1 MNTNEKFYGK
11 HLSHM
16 ETVKSKAVSL
26 ASLMS
31 TFSGIKSAAHIVSR
45 IKTPESMTKK
55 IQNDNLPVNHHS
67 ALAVESDAIGVRI
80 IVESVA
86 DVYAIYE
93 NLKRIKSV
101 DDKTSC
107 RVIHVKDYIKH
118 PKESGYRSLH
128 VIMGFTSGD
137 PDFPEMKVEF
147 QLRTSI
153 MDCWASLE
161 HLAQYKQVI
170 ELTPDVLDM
179 LDTYRHAADMEM
191 AQIKEA

>member
-1 MNTNEKFYGK
+1 MNTNNEFYGK

-101 DDKTSC
+101 DDETSC
-107 RVIHVKDYIKH
+107 RIVHVKDYIKH

-161 HLAQYKQVI
+161 
-170 ELTPDVLDM
+170 PSSP
-179 LDTYRHAADMEM
+179 
-191 AQIKEA
+191 